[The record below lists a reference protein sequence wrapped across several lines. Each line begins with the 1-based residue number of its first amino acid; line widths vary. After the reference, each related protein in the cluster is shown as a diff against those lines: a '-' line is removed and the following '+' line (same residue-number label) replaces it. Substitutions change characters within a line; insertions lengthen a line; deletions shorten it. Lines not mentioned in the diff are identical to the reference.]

1 MTTFAGFTFNSAC
14 GRVFYVPWDKVKED
28 YEDALMDMDGL
39 SREEV
44 RKNITPDDVTSWAYE
59 QLDWDDVDRLG
70 YCVKEASAADIRRAL
85 KKLRASSEADAV
97 GTDTALAKPRKAKK

>member
-1 MTTFAGFTFNSAC
+1 MTTFAGFTFKSAC
-14 GRVFYVPWDKVKED
+14 GRVFYVPWDKVKKD
-28 YEDALMDMDGL
+28 YEDSLMEMDGL

-70 YCVKEASAADIRRAL
+70 YCVKEASAADIRKAL
-85 KKLRASSEADAV
+85 KMLRASREASAEP
-97 GTDTALAKPRKAKK
+97 TTTALAKPKKNAK